1 MSELTA
7 RQQEIKDEFQRR
19 RGYWAPDWELIL
31 GLDPEFLAAYTDL
44 SAYAV
49 EHGGLDLRTR
59 ELIYVATCA
68 SVTHQHPI
76 GIRVHGRNAL
86 RAGATP
92 QELLAVM
99 ELVSTLGIATVHLA
113 VDELEKAAPGTVDA
127 LAAEAGTA
135 PERVDGLLDRFA
147 EVYRASGADL
157 EPVMRAVPEFYSAL
171 LEMAAIPRAESSPLS
186 AREVALI
193 SFAVNALVTHLD
205 GPALRRDIENA
216 QAAGVTPYELL
227 DVCMQIAGIGVHA
240 ITVGVPIL
248 AELIAEQQQEL
259 QGQAERA

>member
-1 MSELTA
+1 MTQALQLSA
-7 RQQEIKDEFQRR
+7 RQQEIKAEFQRR

-31 GLDPEFLAAYTDL
+31 GLDPDFLAAYTDV

-92 QELLAVM
+92 QQLLAVL
-99 ELVSTLGIATVHLA
+99 ELVSTLGVATVHLA
-113 VDELEKAAPGTVDA
+113 VEELEKAVPGTVDR
-127 LAAEAGTA
+127 LAESNGTTA
-135 PERVDGLLDRFA
+135 ERVNQIVRRFA
-147 EVYRASGADL
+147 EVYAASADDL
-157 EPVMRAVPEFYSAL
+157 VPVIRSVPEFYSAV
-171 LEMAAIPRAESSPLS
+171 LEMAAIPRGASSPLS
-186 AREVALI
+186 AKEVALI

-205 GPALRRDIENA
+205 EKALRRDIQTA
-216 QAAGVTPYELL
+216 QAAGVTPAELL
-227 DVCMQIAGIGVHA
+227 DVCLQIAGIGVHA

-248 AELIAEQQQEL
+248 AELIAEQEN
-259 QGQAERA
+259 G

>member
-1 MSELTA
+1 MAELTT

-99 ELVSTLGIATVHLA
+99 ELVSTMGIATVHLA
-113 VDELEKAAPGTVDA
+113 VEELERATPGTVDA
-127 LAAEAGTA
+127 LATQAGTTDD
-135 PERVDGLLDRFA
+135 RVTALVQRFS
-147 EVYRASGADL
+147 EVYTADGSSL
-157 EPVMRAVPEFYSAL
+157 EPVIRAVPEFYSAM
-171 LEMAAIPRAESSPLS
+171 LEMAAIPRGESSPLS
-186 AREVALI
+186 KRDVALI
-193 SFAVNALVTHLD
+193 SFAVNALITHLD
-205 GPALRRDIENA
+205 EKALRRDIENA

-248 AELIAEQQQEL
+248 AELIAEQESEKT
-259 QGQAERA
+259 AENE

>member
-1 MSELTA
+1 MTELTA
-7 RQQEIKDEFQRR
+7 RQQEIKAEFQRR
-19 RGYWAPDWELIL
+19 RGYWADDWEIIL

-76 GIRVHGRNAL
+76 GIRSHGRNAL

-113 VDELEKAAPGTVDA
+113 VEELEKATPGTVGA
-127 LAAEAGTA
+127 LAADAGTTGD
-135 PERVDGLLDRFA
+135 RVAQLVRRFE
-147 EVYRASGADL
+147 EVYAASGDEV
-157 EPVMRAVPEFYSAL
+157 EPVIRAVPEFYSAV
-171 LEMAAIPRAESSPLS
+171 LEMAAIPRRAESPLS
-186 AREVALI
+186 KKDVALI

-205 GPALRRDIENA
+205 EKALRRDIENA
-216 QAAGVTPYELL
+216 KAAGVTPYELL

-248 AELIAEQQQEL
+248 ADLIAEHE
-259 QGQAERA
+259 AETAAAEQ